1 MVNKKHIAVT
11 VIITFLITS
20 IFYFTVGGTGVY
32 TLLASLGRSGSTM
45 SAKARKIDA
54 MLSQHYI
61 NEYDA
66 AKMERMALNAYVY
79 GVGDPYTSYIDEDNY
94 DDMKTSID
102 GDYVGIGIEV
112 YIAPDDGLITIIS
125 CFDDSPAQKAGLLP
139 GDKLLSV
146 EETVA
151 GIDNYYEIINMI
163 KGVTKTKAEDSVTMT
178 IGRGSDTM
186 DVTVQREKITTVTVK
201 EKMLSGEVGYI
212 RLSGFDQHTDKD
224 FIDAAEALKTQ
235 GMQKLVIDLRG
246 NPGGLLDAVVAI
258 ADYLLPE
265 GKIITIRDK
274 QGREKVYESDAD
286 ALGLPIVMLING
298 SSASAS
304 EVLSGAIRD
313 YGAGTLVGET
323 TFGKGLVQSIF
334 EFGDGTAM
342 KITTAKYYTPSG
354 ECIDKIGIAPH
365 VEVQL
370 PEEAASKPIQNLT
383 LEEDVQ
389 LQKALEIINQK

>member
-11 VIITFLITS
+11 VIITFLVTS

-32 TLLASLGRSGSTM
+32 SLLASVGRSGSTM
-45 SAKARKIDA
+45 GAKAKKIDA
-54 MLSQHYI
+54 MLSRHYI
-61 NEYDA
+61 NEYDPA
-66 AKMERMALNAYVY
+66 EMEKMALNAYVY
-79 GVGDPYTSYIDEDNY
+79 GVGDPYTAYIDEDNY
-94 DDMKTSID
+94 ADMQTSID
-102 GDYVGIGIEV
+102 GDYVGIGVEV
-112 YIAPDDGLITIIS
+112 YVSPDDGLITVIS

-146 EETVA
+146 EGTAA
-151 GIDNYYEIINMI
+151 GLDNYYEIINMI
-163 KGVTKTKAEDSVTMT
+163 KGVTQTKEKDSVTLT
-178 IGRGSDTM
+178 IGRGAETM

-201 EKMLSGEVGYI
+201 EKMLTGEVGYI
-212 RLSGFDQHTDKD
+212 RLSGFDQHTDKE
-224 FIDAAEALKTQ
+224 FIDAAEGLKSQ
-235 GMQKLVIDLRG
+235 GMQKLIIDLRG
-246 NPGGLLDAVVAI
+246 NPGGLLDAVVAV

-265 GKIITIRDK
+265 GKIITVRDK

-286 ALGLPIVMLING
+286 ALGLPLVVLVNS

-313 YGAGTLVGET
+313 YNAGTLVGET

-354 ECIDKIGIAPH
+354 ECIDKIGVAPH
-365 VEVQL
+365 VEVSL
-370 PEEAASKPIQNLT
+370 PDEAARKPIQNLT

-389 LQKALEIINQK
+389 LQKALEMINQK